1 MAPCSRY
8 CAYSI
13 FATLMLACL
22 AGAPPAAAET
32 VLRIAN
38 LSEPDSLDPHKEQL
52 KPEDTITPNL
62 FEGLVVLDPKGNI
75 TPGVAE
81 SWSVSEDGLSYRF
94 KLRANAKWSNGD
106 PVTAG
111 DFVFSLRRLEDPR
124 AAARRAEVLYP
135 IKNAEEVNTGK
146 LDLTA
151 LGVAAPEERTV
162 EITLKAPAPYFLQT
176 LVMGQAMPVHEKT
189 VRLGEDWVKPG
200 KMVSN
205 GAYML
210 EDWKPSS
217 HIRLVKNPNYWNA
230 SKVAIDAVEFD
241 PTENLATVLKR
252 YRAGEFD
259 ITYGVPNDQL
269 GWLKQNMPK
278 ELHIAPHAAV
288 ILYAFNTTKPPFND
302 RRVRQALAMAID
314 REVLVE
320 KVTRGGELPAY
331 GVVPDG
337 IANYISQ
344 KVSWA
349 KMNQADRDAAAIK
362 LMSEAGYGPR
372 KPLNVRLTYTPSFE
386 GTNSTQI
393 AVAIAAMW
401 KKLGVNVELVNVES
415 KVRVANMRQGDF
427 EVGAGG
433 FGDDYND
440 ARAFLFESSSKRMN
454 FPRFFNA
461 DYDRLMDAAAVTGD
475 QSKRAQLLGQAEQ
488 VLLRE
493 LPILPIH
500 FGVAKNLVSTR
511 VKGWED
517 NFLNRTYVKN
527 LSLEQ

>member
-1 MAPCSRY
+1 
-8 CAYSI
+8 
-13 FATLMLACL
+13 
-22 AGAPPAAAET
+22 
-32 VLRIAN
+32 
-38 LSEPDSLDPHKEQL
+38 
-52 KPEDTITPNL
+52 
-62 FEGLVVLDPKGNI
+62 
-75 TPGVAE
+75 
-81 SWSVSEDGLSYRF
+81 
-94 KLRANAKWSNGD
+94 
-106 PVTAG
+106 
-111 DFVFSLRRLEDPR
+111 
-124 AAARRAEVLYP
+124 VLYP

-162 EITLKAPAPYFLQT
+162 EVTLKARTPYFLQV
-176 LVMGQAMPVHEKT
+176 LVMEQAMPVHEKT

-205 GAYML
+205 GPYML
-210 EDWKPSS
+210 EDWKLSS

-230 SKVAIDAVEFD
+230 GKVAIDAVEFD

-259 ITYGVPNDQL
+259 IIINGVPNDQL

-278 ELHIAPHAAV
+278 ELHLAPYAGV
-288 ILYAFNTTKPPFND
+288 IMYGFNTTKPPFND

-331 GVVPDG
+331 SYVPDG
-337 IANYISQ
+337 VANYISQ

-372 KPLNVRLTYTPSFE
+372 KPLNVRLTYTASFAGS
-386 GTNSTQI
+386 GTQL

-401 KKLGVNVELVNVES
+401 KKLGVNLELVNVES

-427 EVGAGG
+427 EVSAGG
-433 FGDDYND
+433 WSADYND
-440 ARAFLFESSSKRMN
+440 ALDFLFLFQTSTKSQN
-454 FPRFFNA
+454 FQRFFNA

-475 QSKRAQLLGQAEQ
+475 QSNRAELLGQAEQ

-493 LPILPIH
+493 LPILPIY
-500 FGVAKNLVSTR
+500 FGVAKHLVSTR

-517 NFLNRTYVKN
+517 NLMNRTYVKN
-527 LSLEQ
+527 LSLEK